1 MLSCQIKESKLFEL
15 VKTYQ
20 VYAHSRTC
28 WECNKNEFRFSY
40 GRYFTEKTIIAKPL
54 DSQLSNHT
62 KEEVLTWR
70 NALLKK
76 VKGYIDIN
84 LNPAKVNVIDPT
96 KVNFTQSLSVQEI
109 LDGF

>member
-1 MLSCQIKESKLFEL
+1 MHTVEL
-15 VKTYQ
+15 AENTTGMNV
-20 VYAHSRTC
+20 VSHMVDILL
-28 WECNKNEFRFSY
+28 
-40 GRYFTEKTIIAKPL
+40 GTIIAKPL
-54 DSQLSNHT
+54 DSQLSNDE
-62 KEEVLTWR
+62 KEEVLIWR

-76 VKGYIDIN
+76 VKDYIDVN